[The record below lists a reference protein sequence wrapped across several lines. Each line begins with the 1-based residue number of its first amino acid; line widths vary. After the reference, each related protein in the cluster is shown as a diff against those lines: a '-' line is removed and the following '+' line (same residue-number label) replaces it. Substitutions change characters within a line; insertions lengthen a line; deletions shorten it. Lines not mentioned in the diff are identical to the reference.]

1 MPKVQRTSTG
11 QSYMEPLGYV
21 QLTAATAVGLGTV
34 PDGTTIAMIQCETQ
48 NIRWRDDGTN
58 PTTAVGQLLVAN
70 STIFYS
76 GTMSAFKMIEVVA
89 STKVNVSFY
98 R

>member
-1 MPKVQRTSTG
+1 MPKVQRTATG

-21 QLTAATAVGLGTV
+21 QLTAAAATGLGTV
-34 PDGTTIAMIQCETQ
+34 PDGTTLAMIQCETQ
-48 NIRWRDDGTN
+48 AIKWRDDGTN
-58 PTTAVGQLLVAN
+58 PTTLIGQLLPVN
-70 STIFYS
+70 TTLFYS
-76 GTMSAFKMIEVVA
+76 GTMSAFKMIEVAA